1 MDMSATVAPKSDQMN
16 ADDLIS
22 GPRTIRIDRV
32 SGSGN
37 PDQPVNV
44 HFDGDNG
51 KPFRPCKSMRRVM
64 ISAWGADAS
73 EYVGRSMTLFRDPKV
88 AFGGMEVGGIR
99 ISHMSHIERDM
110 TMALTVTKAKRAPFV
125 VRRLADAPDKAA
137 AGAASLVQRIQAAPD
152 MAALE
157 AITADDGV
165 TKQRAWMAKHRPEL
179 AGQVNDA
186 VAAALGRCERE
197 PGEEG

>member
-1 MDMSATVAPKSDQMN
+1 MDMAAFVAPKSDQTN
-16 ADDLIS
+16 ADDLVA
-22 GPRTIRIDRV
+22 GPRTIRVVKV
-32 SGSGN
+32 SGTGN
-37 PDQPVNV
+37 ADQPVAI
-44 HFDGDNG
+44 HYEGDDGRPY
-51 KPFRPCKSMRRVM
+51 KPCKSMRRVLVA
-64 ISAWGADAS
+64 AWGADAS

-125 VRRLADAPDKAA
+125 VRKLADAVDKAA
-137 AGAASLVQRIQAAPD
+137 AGAASLVQRIQAAQD
-152 MAALE
+152 IAALE

-186 VAAALGRCERE
+186 VAAALGRCERD

>member
-1 MDMSATVAPKSDQMN
+1 MDMAAFVAPKSDQTN
-16 ADDLIS
+16 ADDLVA
-22 GPRTIRIDRV
+22 GPRTIRVVKV
-32 SGSGN
+32 SGTGN
-37 PDQPVNV
+37 ADQPVAI
-44 HFDGDNG
+44 HYEGDDGRPY
-51 KPFRPCKSMRRVM
+51 KPCKSMRRVLVA
-64 ISAWGADAS
+64 AWGADAS

-125 VRRLADAPDKAA
+125 VRKLADAVDKAA

-152 MAALE
+152 IAALE

-186 VAAALGRCERE
+186 VAAALGRCERD

>member
-1 MDMSATVAPKSDQMN
+1 MNMEQFIAPKSSQLN
-16 ADDLIS
+16 ADDLVG
-22 GPRTIRIDRV
+22 GPRAIRINRV
-32 SGSGN
+32 SGTGN
-37 PDQPVNV
+37 ADQPVAI
-44 HFDGDNG
+44 HFDGDDNR
-51 KPFRPCKSMRRVM
+51 PYLPCKSMRRVLV
-64 ISAWGADAS
+64 SAWGPDAS
-73 EYVGRSMTLFRDPKV
+73 QYVGRSMTLFRDPKV

-125 VRRLADAPDKAA
+125 VLKLADAVDKAA
-137 AGAASLVQRIQAAPD
+137 VGAASLVQRIQAAPD